1 MADTS
6 MLHFPKSGRTTPAQD
21 AALLLDRLMSSSLAD
36 WVSAAT
42 VPSIGS
48 NVLTDAR
55 GQRPST
61 PDRRPSPSR
70 RSPSGNRTLSS
81 WRTVAESTPEEEALA
96 TVLES
101 AELVHPAWL
110 IRDQVE
116 TACCRFDSVDGRRA
130 CSHALLGDVRR
141 ATERAA
147 LALLAR
153 PSLSPDVFRA
163 LYGHFERVLPIA
175 DLRAPS

>member
-1 MADTS
+1 MADTL
-6 MLHFPKSGRTTPAQD
+6 MLHFPTGERTATAHD
-21 AALLLDRLMSSSLAD
+21 AALLLDKLMRSSLAD

-42 VPSIGS
+42 APSLES
-48 NVLTDAR
+48 NVLADAP

-61 PDRRPSPSR
+61 PDRRPS
-70 RSPSGNRTLSS
+70 RSPQSWRGNRPLSS
-81 WRTVAESTPEEEALA
+81 LRTGAESTPEEEALA

-101 AELVHPAWL
+101 AELSYPAWL

-130 CSHALLGDVRR
+130 CPRARLRDVRR

-175 DLRAPS
+175 DLRSHS